1 MNDSCDAGKPELLAE
16 EEALRLLQA
25 AAQPILEAEQLA
37 LNAVHGRILA
47 RTLISP
53 LDVPP
58 ADNSAMDGYA
68 VRAADCSQ
76 TDCRLRVS
84 QRIPAG
90 SIGETLEPGT
100 AACIFTG
107 APVPP
112 GADAVV
118 MQENCSRQG
127 DDVIVAV
134 PVRPGSN
141 IRPRGEDV
149 TRGSELLSRG
159 TRLLP
164 QHVGLAASVGI
175 SELPVYRRLRT
186 AVFFTGDELTTP
198 GQTLVAGKIYNS
210 NRYVL
215 SGLLQRL
222 GCDVVDLG
230 DIPDTLAAT
239 RETLK
244 QAATKADVVLTSG
257 GVSVGEEDHVRSAV
271 AELGH
276 LDMWNL
282 AIKPGKPLAF
292 GNIEGTPFFGL
303 PGNPVSLFITFCLY
317 ARAFLMI
324 SQGRIYQVPRFLWVR
339 AGFERTRPH
348 RRREYLRARIETGSD
363 DEDVVRL
370 FPNQGSGVLSSLAW
384 AEGLACIPENSRVA
398 YGDMV
403 RYLPLEALLD

>member
-1 MNDSCDAGKPELLAE
+1 LPE
-16 EEALRLLQA
+16 EEALQLLQA
-25 AAQPILEAEQLA
+25 AARPLRETEQLA
-37 LNAVHGRILA
+37 LNVAHGRILA
-47 RTLISP
+47 STLISP

-68 VRAADCSQ
+68 VRATDCSHSES
-76 TDCRLRVS
+76 RLRVS

-90 SIGETLEPGT
+90 SSGETLIPGT
-100 AACIFTG
+100 AARIFTG
-107 APVPP
+107 APIPA

-118 MQENCSRQG
+118 MQEDCRRDG
-127 DDVIVAV
+127 DDVIISN

-149 TRGSELLSRG
+149 ARNSELLSCG

-164 QHVGLAASVGI
+164 QHIGLAASVGI
-175 SELPVYRRLRT
+175 SHLPVYRHLRT

-198 GQTLVAGKIYNS
+198 GQTLDPGKIYNS

-222 GCDVVDLG
+222 GCDVIDLG

-239 RETLK
+239 RETLIE
-244 QAATKADVVLTSG
+244 AASVADVVLTSG

-271 AELGH
+271 AELGR

-292 GNIEGTPFFGL
+292 GNIDGTPFFGL

-317 ARAFLMI
+317 ARPFLLI
-324 SQGRIYQVPRFLWVR
+324 SQGRSYQPPQFLWVR
-339 AGFERTRPH
+339 SGFERSRAH
-348 RRREYLRARIETGSD
+348 KRREYLRARIEIDGNGQDT
-363 DEDVVRL
+363 VQL
-370 FPNQGSGVLSSLAW
+370 YPHQGSGVLNSLAW
-384 AEGLACIPENSRVA
+384 AEGLACIPENSCIAR
-398 YGDMV
+398 GDMV
-403 RYLPLEALLD
+403 RYLPLEALLN